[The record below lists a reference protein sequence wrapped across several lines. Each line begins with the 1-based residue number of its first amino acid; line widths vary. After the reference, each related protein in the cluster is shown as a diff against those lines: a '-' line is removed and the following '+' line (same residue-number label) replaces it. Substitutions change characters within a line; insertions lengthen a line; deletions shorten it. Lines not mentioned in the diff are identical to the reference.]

1 MQPPLSAKR
10 KDVPKPPTRMSQT
23 KKDSPETIPS
33 HFVFDGGDSR
43 TDPVFPVFDEDT
55 DEHGTGRPGTV
66 IIKNLKYQNN
76 FKLQIS

>member
-1 MQPPLSAKR
+1 
-10 KDVPKPPTRMSQT
+10 V
-23 KKDSPETIPS
+23 IPS
-33 HFVFDGGDSR
+33 QFIFDAGESR
-43 TDPVFPVFDEDT
+43 TDHLFPGFDEDT

>member
-1 MQPPLSAKR
+1 
-10 KDVPKPPTRMSQT
+10 V
-23 KKDSPETIPS
+23 IPS
-33 HFVFDGGDSR
+33 QFIFDAGESR
-43 TDPVFPVFDEDT
+43 TDHVFPGFDEDT